1 MHLHAASRLAAGGC
15 AALRPLLAAR
25 PALASAPRPAAA
37 APLRRRLSGGQPPA
51 ALPAAAV
58 TASYMQQVAA
68 AAGVPP
74 IAIAAGAF
82 IAVALIG
89 LGVAQVTGR
98 LDPAG
103 AAAAGGSSAAA
114 AAAPLP
120 RKDAVLVLG
129 ARGRLGRRVVQR
141 LLAAGRTV
149 VAGVRD
155 EARALADFEAMGV
168 TAGRQGAGAGILF
181 LQGGVDVTDAA
192 TLGAALFEGVT
203 QVVSALGPVVG
214 SLPGGAARPP
224 PPRAACRRS
233 LRARPFCRR
242 RCGRRLLTRLP
253 PPSSKPT
260 HRRLRHPGQ
269 HELGA
274 RGGAGAGQ
282 RGGRRQ
288 DPPGEAGDDRERGS
302 QHADRGRHGQ
312 VGPPG

>member
-1 MHLHAASRLAAGGC
+1 MRLHAASRLAAGGG

-25 PALASAPRPAAA
+25 PLPTSAPRPLGA
-37 APLRRRLSGGQPPA
+37 APPLLRRHSSGSGAAIQPLP

-58 TASYMQQVAA
+58 TASYLQQVAA

-89 LGVAQVTGR
+89 LGFAQVTGK

-103 AAAAGGSSAAA
+103 FAAGGGSAAA

-155 EARALADFEAMGV
+155 EARALADFEALGV
-168 TAGRQGAGAGILF
+168 TAGRQAGGAGILF
-181 LQGGVDVTDAA
+181 LQGGIDVTNAS
-192 TLGAALFEGVT
+192 TLGASLFEGVT

-214 SLPGGAARPP
+214 SLPGGAARTPP
-224 PPRAACRRS
+224 PLAAFAVAASSS
-233 LRARPFCRR
+233 LHASSPSVPTQ
-242 RCGRRLLTRLP
+242 TRQN
-253 PPSSKPT
+253 K
-260 HRRLRHPGQ
+260 RRLRHPGQ